1 MIGYLC
7 DRVSATLH
15 ESSVEAR
22 SIGLD
27 IAYVDQYSAKQSL
40 RLLRPTAVS
49 LDLQEA
55 AQNLYKSLFTR
66 PVKVHRVRIK
76 VSAGAAKAVAAQP
89 SAEVAELALAA
100 SL

>member
-1 MIGYLC
+1 L
-7 DRVSATLH
+7 R

-22 SIGLD
+22 SVGLN

-40 RLLRPTAVS
+40 RLLRPTTVS
-49 LDLQEA
+49 PDMQEA
-55 AQNLYKSLFTR
+55 ARNLCKSLFTR
-66 PVKVHRVRIK
+66 PVKVHRIRVE
-76 VSAGAAKAVAAQP
+76 VTACVANAVAAQP